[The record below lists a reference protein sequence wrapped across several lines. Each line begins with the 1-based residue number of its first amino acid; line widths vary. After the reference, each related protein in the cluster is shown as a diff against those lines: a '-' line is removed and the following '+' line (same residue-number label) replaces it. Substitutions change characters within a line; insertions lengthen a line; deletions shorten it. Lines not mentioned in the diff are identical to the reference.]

1 MANRG
6 RGRGKVLNTVMS
18 SQKPSKAGQS
28 SGKQGTAKIPK
39 DIEGLGTYFFSLNES
54 NFKQYGSVFAE
65 MAIGYSS
72 TKEKLEE
79 AVDLVYDTTVSDRD
93 SANLGAM
100 ISEAIINYE
109 AMGTSTSPS
118 ITVDFRKCL
127 LAHFQIDFQ
136 QKDVLRGQSVE
147 AWLGVFAFLCHIY
160 KRIQINA
167 QPIAVIGRAI
177 LSSAENTL
185 QNVDVVDDEIDCIC
199 THLKLCGN
207 LLESNHPQPFESIFT
222 NLRRLII
229 KRQTSCMVRCVV
241 LELIELRYMS
251 WSDPKKVLDKFY
263 VDALADAVAEDELG
277 NTN

>member
-1 MANRG
+1 M
-6 RGRGKVLNTVMS
+6 LNTVMS

-28 SGKQGTAKIPK
+28 SGKQGTAKVPK
-39 DIEGLGTYFFSLNES
+39 DIEALGTYFFSLNES

-65 MAIGYSS
+65 MVIGYSS
-72 TKEKLEE
+72 STEALEE
-79 AVDLVYDTTVSDRD
+79 AVDLIYDTTVSDRD

-109 AMGTSTSPS
+109 ESASPS
-118 ITVDFRKCL
+118 ITADFRKCL
-127 LAHFQIDFQ
+127 LAHFQTDFK
-136 QKDVLRGQSVE
+136 QKDVLRGRSVE
-147 AWLGVFAFLCHIY
+147 SWLGVFAFLCHIY

-167 QPIAVIGRAI
+167 HPIAVMGKAI

-207 LLESNHPQPFESIFT
+207 LLELNHPEQFESIFT
-222 NLRRLII
+222 TLRRLII